1 MGAVPKT
8 DSDDIRLIHDCS
20 RPYGKSVND
29 YANPDSFSFNTVDT
43 ACEHIHKGYYMAK
56 IDLKSA
62 YRSVGIHPS
71 QYQFAG
77 LQWQFE
83 GQYAPTYMVDTRLM
97 FGASQAVGIFHR
109 LSNSIVHMV
118 K

>member
-1 MGAVPKT
+1 MQKLKNNRYVICANKPTVISALGAVPKA

-20 RPYGKSVND
+20 RPYGRRVND

-62 YRSVGIHPS
+62 YRSVGFRC
-71 QYQFAG
+71 Y
-77 LQWQFE
+77 
-83 GQYAPTYMVDTRLM
+83 
-97 FGASQAVGIFHR
+97 
-109 LSNSIVHMV
+109 
-118 K
+118 